1 MFLNGRIEIMLSN
14 GFKILMKLFLLLFFL
29 EYLGFR
35 TNRKMMESKFKEKKS
50 VGLVHLDIIWM
61 I

>member
-1 MFLNGRIEIMLSN
+1 MLSN